1 MTLSLQKKHTLNA
14 ERYFRSLNI
23 LILDI
28 TKILE
33 KRKFNSSFIFNIL
46 FLNFGLNNRNFFIS
60 EAGVRFLE
68 KSGFAGFS
76 KKPNSFQSEVV
87 EFFRERR

>member
-28 TKILE
+28 NKILE

-46 FLNFGLNNRNFFIS
+46 FLNFGLNNRNFLYKLLFKQ
-60 EAGVRFLE
+60 R
-68 KSGFAGFS
+68 
-76 KKPNSFQSEVV
+76 NTV
-87 EFFRERR
+87 EFFR